1 MGNTENSIMN
11 STSNLVRA
19 AILLS
24 LMHHTHVEG
33 ASLAGLTPEESTV
46 YVVDGSDLLGPAA
59 AGVSPGAGSSMVCV
73 NNFIIAGDY
82 TTIAEV
88 SVQWSL
94 MLGTSYFSIG
104 IWSDPNQD
112 GSPGDAILL
121 TSSPLTPAVAGEF
134 LQLVQLPSL
143 QYIGLAGTS
152 FFAGVFWH
160 ESAQQ
165 GVDLFMGRDRPLLGA
180 SPSWQKTW
188 ATTPPDPSDLS
199 GASVYQGSHRAFV
212 IRPTGV
218 IPEPSVA
225 LLLSLASWALTLR
238 SRTRRR
244 S

>member
-1 MGNTENSIMN
+1 MNT
-11 STSNLVRA
+11 TLNLVRA
-19 AILLS
+19 AIFLS
-24 LMHHTHVEG
+24 LIHYAHVEG
-33 ASLAGLTPEESTV
+33 ASLAGLTPGESTV

-73 NNFIIAGDY
+73 NNFIIAGGY
-82 TTIAEV
+82 SAIAEV

-94 MLGTSYFSIG
+94 MLGTSNFSIG

-112 GSPGDAILL
+112 GNPGDAILL
-121 TSSPLTPAVAGEF
+121 TSSALTPAVAGEY

-160 ESAQQ
+160 ESSQP

-180 SPSWQKTW
+180 SPSWRKTW
-188 ATTPPDPSDLS
+188 ANAPPDPSDLS
-199 GASVYQGSHRAFV
+199 GASVYQGTHRAFV

-218 IPEPSVA
+218 VPEPSVA
-225 LLLSLASWALTLR
+225 VLLSLASWSLTLR
-238 SRTRRR
+238 SRTRRP